1 MLALGLTL
9 VAVLLQAE
17 EDLLTADGDIRIN
30 DETPAATR
38 QVAITATRVSS

>member
-17 EDLLTADGDIRIN
+17 EDLLTADGDIK
-30 DETPAATR
+30 AA
-38 QVAITATRVSS
+38 QAAITKRLLLK